1 MLKLHI
7 SCLGLLLLAR
17 GSIQLTL
24 LNLQIRDMAFVFEVN
39 SKSVRRHLENVTENH
54 KENNLKC
61 EWPEQGI
68 NRRETDI
75 KFEWSEGVP

>member
-1 MLKLHI
+1 MFLNGKELMTGQ
-7 SCLGLLLLAR
+7 SMGLRSSSL
-17 GSIQLTL
+17 IE
-24 LNLQIRDMAFVFEVN
+24 IREMAFVFEVN
-39 SKSVRRHLENVTENH
+39 SKSVRQHLENVTKNH

-61 EWPEQGI
+61 EWTEQGI